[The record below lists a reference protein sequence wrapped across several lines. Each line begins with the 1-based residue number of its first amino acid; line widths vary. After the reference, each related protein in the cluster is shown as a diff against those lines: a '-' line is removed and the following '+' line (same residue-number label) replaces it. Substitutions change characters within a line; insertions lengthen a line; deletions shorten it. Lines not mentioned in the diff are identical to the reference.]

1 MGWIDA
7 PPVGM
12 ADRHFEW
19 EDKIRQLLVLLFFF
33 HLTCHVTSSQWR
45 HSPPLN
51 FIRFPSNIL
60 RAGPTFVLFPCR
72 VVWSCVFIFLIT
84 REMVFFSFFYYLCCC
99 CVSPA
104 LIICFIPEKMK
115 TSLGRSI
122 LFAGPFGCPLGGA
135 WQDDIVFPFL
145 MDRYAT
151 QSKFFNLKSITKKQS
166 RATDVKRWKEFEK
179 DGEASR
185 NIKRRFVC

>member
-1 MGWIDA
+1 MIRVALHGIDIRASKRSLNAQASSFYFFFLRNKSIHFLYIFLATTYFFSRVFLIFFGWIDA

-19 EDKIRQLLVLLFFF
+19 EDKIRQLLVLLLFF

-84 REMVFFSFFYYLCCC
+84 REMVFFFFFLLLFMLLLCE
-99 CVSPA
+99 S
-104 LIICFIPEKMK
+104 
-115 TSLGRSI
+115 SI
-122 LFAGPFGCPLGGA
+122 DYMFHP
-135 WQDDIVFPFL
+135 
-145 MDRYAT
+145 
-151 QSKFFNLKSITKKQS
+151 
-166 RATDVKRWKEFEK
+166 
-179 DGEASR
+179 GE
-185 NIKRRFVC
+185 NEN